1 MNNKEGADQITEKLK
16 NLRKPAKGNVF
27 KEMENPIK
35 IGSHYYDLNLKHF
48 CFEREESLGYI
59 DDLQLL
65 SQFPNLTSASFS
77 CSNLNDEGLAHI
89 SDCYKIEYLDVQDTE
104 ITNEGIKHLKN
115 LNNLQYL
122 RLKENSQLTNDCIPD
137 LAALD
142 FLSNL
147 QIHETSINEEG
158 LKKFVALKNLELY
171 CFLENI
177 CIDVWNNNYTF
188 EGLLDISKK
197 IPDCAILAKGNGE
210 FLNGTF
216 NGKWRR

>member
-1 MNNKEGADQITEKLK
+1 
-16 NLRKPAKGNVF
+16 
-27 KEMENPIK
+27 MENSIK
-35 IGSHYYDLNLKHF
+35 IGNHYYDINSEHF
-48 CFEREESLGYI
+48 CLKREQSLSYI
-59 DDLQLL
+59 NDLPLL
-65 SQFPNLTSASFS
+65 NQFPNLTSASFS
-77 CSNLNDEGLAHI
+77 CSNLNDDGLAHI
-89 SDCYKIEYLDVQDTE
+89 SDCRKIEYLDVQDTE
-104 ITNEGIKHLKN
+104 ITNEGIKHLKKLEN
-115 LNNLQYL
+115 LKYL

-142 FLSNL
+142 FLFDL

-158 LKKFVALKNLELY
+158 LKKFVALKNLEIY

-177 CIDVWNNNYTF
+177 CINIRDNNYTF

-216 NGKWRR
+216 DGKWRHQKRE